1 MIMTIKC
8 GYLGPPGTFSEEAA
22 LKYFKEGAEL
32 IPCNS
37 FNQIFDK
44 VQSGEVDRGI
54 IPIENSLE
62 GPVNLCMD
70 LLFTNSFAVI
80 INELIIPVRHYLIG
94 LPGTKINNIKRLY
107 SITQV
112 IGQSNLFIKQ
122 NLPDVEINLTGSS
135 AMAAKL
141 IDDHDKAMIGSAR
154 IRTLYNLEILAENV
168 QDNSNNYTRF
178 FIVGNKLDIGKQM
191 KEEEKEYKTSVI
203 CAPEINESGALY
215 NILGELAR
223 EKVNLTRI
231 ESRPTKRMLGEYLFY
246 IDFEGHV
253 DDPNI
258 IKALQGV
265 EKHSAFFKI
274 LGSYQKGDIL
284 KIQGGSSKY
293 VKIRDE

>member
-1 MIMTIKC
+1 MTIKC

-22 LKYFKEGAEL
+22 LKYFQEEAEL

-44 VQSGEVDRGI
+44 IQSGEVDRGV

-70 LLFTNSFAVI
+70 LLFTNSFVVI
-80 INELIIPVRHYLIG
+80 INELIIPIRHYLLG
-94 LPGTKINNIKRLY
+94 LPGTRINIIKKIY
-107 SITQV
+107 SISQV

-122 NLPDVEINLTGSS
+122 NLPEVEVNLTGSS

-141 IDDHDKAMIGSAR
+141 IDSHDKAMIGSAR
-154 IRTLYNLEILAENV
+154 ISALYNLEILAENV
-168 QDNSNNYTRF
+168 QDNLNNYTRF
-178 FIVGNKLDIGKQM
+178 FIIGNKLDIGKQNR
-191 KEEEKEYKTSVI
+191 EENTEYKTSII
-203 CAPEINESGALY
+203 CAPEVNEAGALY

-223 EKVNLTRI
+223 EEVNLTRI

-246 IDFEGHV
+246 IDFEGHK

-258 IKALQGV
+258 AKALQGV
-265 EKHSAFFKI
+265 EKRSAFFKV
-274 LGSYQKGDIL
+274 LGSYKKGEIF

-293 VKIRDE
+293 VKSTDE